1 MAKIEDPEKKLK
13 YSQFYM
19 LAGQDYA
26 LAEESFNAPDHHEH
40 WQITPFTLTYLTKS
54 N

>member
-19 LAGQDYA
+19 LAPQNYM
-26 LAEESFNAPDHHEH
+26 LPEESINAPDHEEH
-40 WQITPFTLTYLTKS
+40 WE